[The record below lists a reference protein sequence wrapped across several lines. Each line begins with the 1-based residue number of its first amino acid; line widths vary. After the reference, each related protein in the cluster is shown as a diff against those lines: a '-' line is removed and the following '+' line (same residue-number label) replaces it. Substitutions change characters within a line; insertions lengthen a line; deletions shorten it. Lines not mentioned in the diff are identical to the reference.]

1 VAWDAVHRIVRRGDG
16 PIRDLWTTAR
26 APPEGQSLLLAVSL
40 FEGVLLV
47 EGVVDV
53 DDEPLDVASLDD
65 APPDEPPDVLPDEPP
80 DEPPDA

>member
-1 VAWDAVHRIVRRGDG
+1 MDDG
-16 PIRDLWTTAR
+16 AR
-26 APPEGQSLLLAVSL
+26 PPEGQSLLLAVSL
-40 FEGVLLV
+40 FDGVLLV

-53 DDEPLDVASLDD
+53 DDEPLDVESLDD